1 MFNPKRLWMVL
12 SSALTL
18 GVAGVLVLAG
28 TAPGA
33 SALRTAANNLTVTAH
48 AAGSGG
54 GGGGTGMNLTIAP
67 NATLTARL
75 AATVLVSYTCQSV
88 NGEIFLPANVFVQVS
103 QRTSGKTVAQGAGAF
118 NGFATCD
125 GATINTASV
134 VVIPGGY
141 FTSPP
146 FKKGTAL
153 ATASGS
159 ACSSV
164 VTSGG
169 YQECDFGSA
178 GPVTVSIK

>member
-1 MFNPKRLWMVL
+1 MFNFKRLWMVL

-33 SALRTAANNLTVTAH
+33 SALRAAANNLTVTAH
-48 AAGSGG
+48 AAGGG
-54 GGGGTGMNLTIAP
+54 PGVGTGMNVTILPTAS
-67 NATLTARL
+67 LTARL
-75 AATVLVSYTCQSV
+75 AATVLVSYTCAPV
-88 NGEIFLPANVFVQVS
+88 NGEMFLAANVFVQAS
-103 QRTSGKTVAQGAGAF
+103 ERTSGKTVAQGNGAF
-118 NGFATCD
+118 SGFAVCD
-125 GATINTASV
+125 GGTVNTASI

-153 ATASGS
+153 VTASAS
-159 ACSSV
+159 ACSSA

-178 GPVTVSIK
+178 GPTTVSIK

>member
-1 MFNPKRLWMVL
+1 MFNFKRLWMVL

-33 SALRTAANNLTVTAH
+33 SALRAAANNVTVTAH

-54 GGGGTGMNLTIAP
+54 GGGGGMNITIVPTAS
-67 NATLTARL
+67 LTARL
-75 AATVLVSYTCQSV
+75 AATVLVSYTCQPLED
-88 NGEIFLPANVFVQVS
+88 GETFLPATIFVQVS
-103 QRTSGKTVAQGAGAF
+103 ERTSGKTVAQGTGAF
-118 NGFATCD
+118 SGFAECD
-125 GATINTASV
+125 GTVNTAAV

-153 ATASGS
+153 ATANGI

-164 VTSGG
+164 VASGG
-169 YQECDFGSA
+169 YQECDFGTA
-178 GPVTVSIK
+178 GPTTISIK

>member
-1 MFNPKRLWMVL
+1 MFNFKRLWMVL

-33 SALRTAANNLTVTAH
+33 SALRAAANNLTVTAH
-48 AAGSGG
+48 AAGDGPGG
-54 GGGGTGMNLTIAP
+54 GGDMNITIAP
-67 NATLTARL
+67 TASLTAKL
-75 AATVLVSYTCQSV
+75 AATTLVSYTCQQLSSGETFLAV
-88 NGEIFLPANVFVQVS
+88 NMFVQVS
-103 QRTSGKTVAQGAGAF
+103 ERTSGKTVAQGNGVF
-118 NGFATCD
+118 SGFAVCD
-125 GATINTASV
+125 GGTVNTASI

-153 ATASGS
+153 VTASGS

-169 YQECDFGSA
+169 YEQCDFGSA
-178 GPVTVSIK
+178 GPTTVSIK

>member
-1 MFNPKRLWMVL
+1 MFNFKRLWMVL

-33 SALRTAANNLTVTAH
+33 SALRAAANNLTVTAH
-48 AAGSGG
+48 AAG
-54 GGGGTGMNLTIAP
+54 GGGGTGMNITILPTAS
-67 NATLTARL
+67 LTARL
-75 AATVLVSYTCQSV
+75 AATTLVSYTCLPV
-88 NGEIFLPANVFVQVS
+88 NGETFLAANVFVQVS
-103 QRTSGKTVAQGAGAF
+103 ERTSGKTVAQGNGAF
-118 NGFATCD
+118 SGFAVCD
-125 GATINTASV
+125 GGTVNTASI

-153 ATASGS
+153 VTANAS
-159 ACSSV
+159 ACSSA

-169 YQECDFGSA
+169 YLDCDFGTA
-178 GPVTVSIK
+178 GPTIVSIK

>member
-1 MFNPKRLWMVL
+1 MFNFKRLWMVL

-33 SALRTAANNLTVTAH
+33 TALRAAANNLTVTAH
-48 AAGSGG
+48 AAGGG
-54 GGGGTGMNLTIAP
+54 GGGGAGMNITIMPTAS
-67 NATLTARL
+67 LTARL
-75 AATVLVSYTCQSV
+75 AATTAVSYTCLPV
-88 NGEIFLPANVFVQVS
+88 NGERFLAATVFVQVS
-103 QRTSGKTVAQGAGAF
+103 ERVSGKTVAQGSGAF
-118 NGFATCD
+118 SGFAVCD
-125 GATINTASV
+125 GGTVNTASV

-153 ATASGS
+153 ATASGN
-159 ACSSV
+159 ACSSA

-169 YQECDFGSA
+169 YQDCDFGSA
-178 GPVTVSIK
+178 GPTTISIK